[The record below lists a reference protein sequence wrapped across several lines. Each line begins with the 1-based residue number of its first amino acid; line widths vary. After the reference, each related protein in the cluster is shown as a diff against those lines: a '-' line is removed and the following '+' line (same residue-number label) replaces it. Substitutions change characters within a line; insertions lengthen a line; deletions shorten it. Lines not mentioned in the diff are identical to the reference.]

1 MVARAPLGLDN
12 FKEKK
17 SMALKELILGRDKF
31 LILGQRVMKI
41 LDFCIS
47 FNFLRG
53 YRSGYNSTS
62 KHGVKAVKTIFTP
75 VNEHKHYYLFKIC
88 RRF

>member
-1 MVARAPLGLDN
+1 MVARAPLGRDN

-31 LILGQRVMKI
+31 LILDQRVMKI

-47 FNFLRG
+47 FNPL
-53 YRSGYNSTS
+53 SGTARDTTTHQNL
-62 KHGVKAVKTIFTP
+62 V
-75 VNEHKHYYLFKIC
+75 
-88 RRF
+88 